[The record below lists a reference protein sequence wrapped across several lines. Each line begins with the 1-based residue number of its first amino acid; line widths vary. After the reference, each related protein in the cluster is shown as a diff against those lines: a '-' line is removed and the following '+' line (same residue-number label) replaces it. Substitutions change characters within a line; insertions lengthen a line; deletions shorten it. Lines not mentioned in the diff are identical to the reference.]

1 MVKYMARQLKTKNS
15 TFPYYGVAVLWLL
28 FMISRQSGRIALAM
42 GFSVALF
49 LLLRLIGLYSKP
61 QPQEE
66 TDEPQENVAFHS
78 EEILQK
84 CSASVQALDYVMKQI
99 QNTEVRRKV
108 LQLEE
113 LSGKIL
119 NEVRERPEKISKIS
133 TFVDYYVPTTI
144 NILNAYRRA
153 EATGIEGE
161 NISKTKRQIESML
174 DSSMLVVFHKQLD
187 SLFGAD
193 ALDISLELSVLKEM
207 MIREGISGEKLE
219 AQTAKNADGSVIR
232 LTL

>member
-1 MVKYMARQLKTKNS
+1 
-15 TFPYYGVAVLWLL
+15 
-28 FMISRQSGRIALAM
+28 M
-42 GFSVALF
+42 GLSVGLF
-49 LLLRLIGLYSKP
+49 LLLRLIGLYNRL
-61 QPQEE
+61 QPYEKANE
-66 TDEPQENVAFHS
+66 LQENTDDRS
-78 EEILQK
+78 EQILQK
-84 CSASVQALDYVMKQI
+84 CAVAIQALDYVMQRI
-99 QNTEVRRKV
+99 QNTGVRERV
-108 LQLEE
+108 SQLEK

-119 NEVRERPEKISKIS
+119 NEVKERPEKISKIS

-161 NISKTKRQIESML
+161 NISKTKKQIESML
-174 DSSMLVVFHKQLD
+174 DSSILVVFHKQLD

-207 MIREGISGEKLE
+207 MIREGIAGEKLE
-219 AQTAKNADGSVIR
+219 AETIKNEDGSDIR

>member
-1 MVKYMARQLKTKNS
+1 M
-15 TFPYYGVAVLWLL
+15 WLL
-28 FMISRQSGRIALAM
+28 FMISRQSGRIALVM
-42 GFSVALF
+42 GLSVALF
-49 LLLRLIGLYSKP
+49 ISLRLIGLYRKP
-61 QPQEE
+61 QSQEE
-66 TDEPQENVAFHS
+66 TGEPQENAASRS

-174 DSSMLVVFHKQLD
+174 DSSILVVFHKQLD

-219 AQTAKNADGSVIR
+219 AQTTKNADGSDIR

>member
-1 MVKYMARQLKTKNS
+1 MDQREKFKSPSL
-15 TFPYYGVAVLWLL
+15 PYYGVAVLWLL
-28 FMISRQSGRIALAM
+28 FIFLQQPGRISLVM
-42 GFSVALF
+42 GLSVGLF
-49 LLLRLIGLYSKP
+49 LLLRLIGLYNRL
-61 QPQEE
+61 QPYEKANE
-66 TDEPQENVAFHS
+66 LQENTDDRS
-78 EEILQK
+78 EQILQK
-84 CSASVQALDYVMKQI
+84 CAVAIQALDYVMQRI
-99 QNTEVRRKV
+99 QNTGVRERV
-108 LQLEE
+108 SQLEK

-119 NEVRERPEKISKIS
+119 NEVKERPEKISKIS

-161 NISKTKRQIESML
+161 NISKTKKQIESML
-174 DSSMLVVFHKQLD
+174 DSSILVVFHKQLD

-207 MIREGISGEKLE
+207 MIREGIAGEKLE
-219 AQTAKNADGSVIR
+219 AETIKNEDGSDIR

>member
-1 MVKYMARQLKTKNS
+1 M
-15 TFPYYGVAVLWLL
+15 
-28 FMISRQSGRIALAM
+28 
-42 GFSVALF
+42 
-49 LLLRLIGLYSKP
+49 
-61 QPQEE
+61 
-66 TDEPQENVAFHS
+66 
-78 EEILQK
+78 
-84 CSASVQALDYVMKQI
+84 MKQI

-207 MIREGISGEKLE
+207 MIREGISEEKLE